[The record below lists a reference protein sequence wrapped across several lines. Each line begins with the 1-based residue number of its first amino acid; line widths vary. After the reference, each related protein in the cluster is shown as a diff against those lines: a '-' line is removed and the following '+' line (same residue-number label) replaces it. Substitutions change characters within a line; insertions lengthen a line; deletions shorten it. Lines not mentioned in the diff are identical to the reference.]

1 MKSIVLLY
9 STLAAHPT
17 STMVVGAFSSTP
29 QSCFGVRHGRSE
41 TTALSMGLFD
51 GVKDAFSAPPASA
64 VDSERETPID
74 RWMGWNVKPMDD
86 GSAAI
91 AQRDDNFVDSMDG
104 VNYITA
110 HLGKPMG
117 IVFEENDEEYGGIF
131 VLSLTEGGIAES
143 DGTVKPGDQ
152 LVAVNRSKVAGFA
165 FDPALGEIVASEEE
179 KTKLVLFRGTQ
190 EELYGPTG
198 ASQEWLD
205 DFVAKEGGEDAASS

>member
-1 MKSIVLLY
+1 
-9 STLAAHPT
+9 
-17 STMVVGAFSSTP
+17 
-29 QSCFGVRHGRSE
+29 
-41 TTALSMGLFD
+41 
-51 GVKDAFSAPPASA
+51 
-64 VDSERETPID
+64 
-74 RWMGWNVKPMDD
+74 
-86 GSAAI
+86 
-91 AQRDDNFVDSMDG
+91 MDG

-117 IVFEENDEEYGGIF
+117 IVFEENNEECGGIF
-131 VLSLTEGGIAES
+131 VLSLTKGGIAES

-165 FDPALGEIVASEEE
+165 FDPALGEIVASKEE

-205 DFVAKEGGEDAASS
+205 DFVAKEGAEDAALS